1 MNSTASLRYCRE
13 LSASTISLYNILM
26 PTFPMSPILHE
37 DQLHHALAHI
47 HKACHTLCFQ
57 TLHTYLPVAG
67 NIGIFSHSEEEYEAL
82 TTIQANLTDSLDAVY
97 GKYYRLHSPISIQ
110 INGEIPSAIYT
121 HLYIRKPDP
130 NKPQIGDLDFY
141 LESKAYAELKQY
153 VLGGTVL
160 GARIL
165 PNRPELDLIE
175 LYDPKL
181 DALGYVGDKK
191 WV

>member
-1 MNSTASLRYCRE
+1 MHTLQSN
-13 LSASTISLYNILM
+13 
-26 PTFPMSPILHE
+26 PILHE
-37 DQLHHALAHI
+37 DQLRHTLAEI
-47 HKACHTLCFQ
+47 HKACHALCFQ
-57 TLHTYLPVAG
+57 ALHTYLSVAG
-67 NIGIFSHSEEEYEAL
+67 NIGIFSHSEEEYVAL
-82 TTIQANLTDSLDAVY
+82 TKIQEKLTDSSKSVY
-97 GKYYRLHSPISIQ
+97 GKYYKLHSPITMEV
-110 INGEIPSAIYT
+110 NDEIPSAVYT